1 MFGYIVVNEPELKM
15 REMEE
20 YRSYYCGLC
29 RELKQCYG
37 RKGQLSLSYDLTFL
51 VILLAGL
58 YEPEEIAE
66 RQRCM
71 VHPLRKHTVRKNAL
85 FSYAADMTI
94 LLSWYKCRD
103 DIADEKSFV
112 RVCYGKSLD
121 KAVCKIKKQYIRQ
134 AEAVEKYIRELSEL
148 ERMNSYD
155 IDSLSSCFGHLLEE
169 IFVMKEDEWQMGL
182 RRMGFYMGKFIY
194 ILDCYDDLKHDREK
208 KCFNAFMEKEKTS
221 GFDDYVKQ
229 LLMMAAAEF
238 AKEFEKLPVL
248 KNAGVLRNIIYSG
261 VWIRYEQVRTERN
274 KEREQV
280 NEKSI

>member
-1 MFGYIVVNEPELKM
+1 MFGYIVVNESELKM

-51 VILLAGL
+51 IILLAGL
-58 YEPEEIAE
+58 YEPEEIIE

-71 VHPLRKHTVRKNAL
+71 VHPFRKHAVRKNAL
-85 FSYAADMTI
+85 FSYTADMTI

-121 KAVCKIKKQYIRQ
+121 KAVCKIKKQYTRQ

-148 ERMNSYD
+148 EKMNSYD
-155 IDSLSSCFGHLLEE
+155 IDSLSGCFGHLLEE

-194 ILDCYDDLKHDREK
+194 ILDSYDDLKHDREK
-208 KCFNAFMEKEKTS
+208 KCFNAFMNKEKTL

-229 LLMMAAAEF
+229 LLVMAAAEF

-248 KNAGVLRNIIYSG
+248 KNAGILRNIIYSG
-261 VWIRYEQVRTERN
+261 VWTRYEQVRMERN
-274 KEREQV
+274 KEREQM